1 MPRELP
7 QFYMFSSSHGNIYIF
22 LFYKTRNKGE
32 EMKRELVLVSLRF
45 LYSCGI
51 LRFRNTLGL
60 MP

>member
-1 MPRELP
+1 ME
-7 QFYMFSSSHGNIYIF
+7 IYIF
-22 LFYKTRNKGE
+22 LFYETRNKGE
-32 EMKRELVLVSLRF
+32 EMKRESVLVSLRF